1 LLDEC
6 FRQVEYVGVLAGAK
20 NPAGAKALVEFLL
33 DEPFQSTMPELMYV
47 YPVNPEASVPAEW
60 AEFGPAAR
68 STIGQDLDIAANRDG
83 WQDKWSAIF
92 E

>member
-1 LLDEC
+1 
-6 FRQVEYVGVLAGAK
+6 
-20 NPAGAKALVEFLL
+20 
-33 DEPFQSTMPELMYV
+33 MYV
-47 YPVNPEASVPAEW
+47 YPVNPAASVPKEW

-68 STIGQDLDIAANRDG
+68 STIGQDLDIAASRDN